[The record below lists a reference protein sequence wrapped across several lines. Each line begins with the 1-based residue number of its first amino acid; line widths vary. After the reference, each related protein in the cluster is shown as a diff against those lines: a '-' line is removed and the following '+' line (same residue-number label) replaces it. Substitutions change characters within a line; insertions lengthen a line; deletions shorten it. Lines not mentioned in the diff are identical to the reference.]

1 MPGISA
7 VGGLTALAIQQEYQV
22 RALSL
27 LKDAIEFEGD
37 MAVKLIASAASAAE
51 TGNTLDVL
59 V

>member
-7 VGGLTALAIQQEYQV
+7 VGGLTALAIRQEYQV
-22 RALSL
+22 RVASL
-27 LKDAIEFEGD
+27 IKDAVEFEGD